1 MSTWLECKAS
11 PGQFS
16 GELAVRLQAFDGS
29 EFSLFAPEEYVDF
42 SEQYEETG
50 SVDAWLRVEIVESQD
65 ELNLVRLPRQPLGNG
80 QFVTVRASQL
90 RARAN
95 PQEADCE

>member
-1 MSTWLECKAS
+1 MSNWLKCKAS

-16 GELAVRLQAFDGS
+16 GELAVRAQAFDGT

-42 SEQYEETG
+42 SEQHEEEG
-50 SVDAWLRVEIVESQD
+50 SVDAWLRVDMIESQD
-65 ELNLVRLPRQPLGNG
+65 ELNLVRLPRQPLENG

-95 PQEADCE
+95 PQEA